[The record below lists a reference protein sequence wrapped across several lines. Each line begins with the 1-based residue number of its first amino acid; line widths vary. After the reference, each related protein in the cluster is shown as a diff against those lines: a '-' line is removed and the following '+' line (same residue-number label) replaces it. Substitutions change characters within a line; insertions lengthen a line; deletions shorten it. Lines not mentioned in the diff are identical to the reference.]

1 MTAKKWTE
9 ETIAEGITRIANCYH
24 PKRMPTNRE
33 VILYEGNHKLANAI
47 QKNGG
52 YEYWAKRLGLKQ
64 HYSETILGTFGENYI
79 ANTLALM
86 GFAVETTSTKHP
98 YDLLIDGCVK
108 VDVKT
113 ANTSYVRGCPTHAY
127 RVSKKQP
134 TCDFYVFYEADTSNV
149 YIVPSI
155 RCKDQVQVAMGINSK
170 LYEPYLGAYH
180 LIKEVVDMYQGMVV

>member
-1 MTAKKWTE
+1 MATKKWTE
-9 ETIAEGITRIANCYH
+9 EMIAEGITRIANCYH

-52 YEYWAKRLGLKQ
+52 YEYWAKRLGLEQ

-113 ANTSYVRGCPTHAY
+113 ANTSYVRGCPIHAY
-127 RVSKKQP
+127 RLAKRQQ
-134 TCDFYVFYEADTSNV
+134 TCDFYIFYEADTERV
-149 YIVPSI
+149 YVVPSH
-155 RCKDQVQVAMGINSK
+155 RCNGQTQVEMGEDSK
-170 LYEPYLGAYH
+170 LYSKYLGAYH
-180 LIKEVVDMYQGMVV
+180 LLAETSDLYQSM